1 MKPRGGLQNR
11 RDRRKKGREG
21 NAGYREGRSRQL
33 NSSVLD
39 LSTMLVTNFLIIVPI
54 YNLAKQ
60 LSSGTVLTMEQ
71 EHG

>member
-1 MKPRGGLQNR
+1 MQEN
-11 RDRRKKGREG
+11 
-21 NAGYREGRSRQL
+21 REGRSRQL

-60 LSSGTVLTMEQ
+60 VSSGTVLTMEQ